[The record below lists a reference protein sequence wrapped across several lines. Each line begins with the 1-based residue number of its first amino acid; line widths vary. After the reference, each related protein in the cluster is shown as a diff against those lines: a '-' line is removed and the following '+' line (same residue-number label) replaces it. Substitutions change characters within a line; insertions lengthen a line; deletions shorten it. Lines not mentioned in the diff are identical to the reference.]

1 MDQIAKDT
9 ESLKLGDSSSPSS
22 STTTAT
28 TTTHGPAPP
37 PAPPSATDNNNN
49 NNMDMDITS
58 MLPELPPGRR
68 THNYA
73 GMTLEET
80 VADLKTHPLFM
91 TELDPAAAED
101 NEELAALQALA
112 YEGTPREN
120 AANFK
125 EQGNEC
131 FREKRWLDA
140 KEFYGKGIAI
150 LVGEER
156 RRAAGGRRRVRK
168 EGAGTSS
175 SSGGGAAGKK
185 GVVVVLDA
193 EAGTRSAGPD
203 LSDDKEKED
212 EEGQKRVG
220 NHHPDDDFEEVD
232 DDPAEVAA
240 EQALLET
247 LSVNRAACHLELRNY
262 RSCTVDCAAALRLNP
277 RNLKALYRSA
287 RALLAVHKLAE
298 ADDACARGLALDP
311 ANKPLRTLT
320 HEIARAREAD
330 LDRRKREDE
339 RLARE
344 KLRDTLLRTA
354 LQARGIVTRTTP
366 GRRPPDMEDAQIRLS
381 PDELDP
387 ASGLVF
393 PTMLLYPCHM
403 ESDFIKAF
411 SERESLEQ
419 HFGYVF
425 PLPWDKTG
433 EYGVGSVECYVENA
447 RGGLVKVGKKVPLL
461 KVLSGG
467 DVPVVDGLLK
477 VFVVPRA
484 RAEGWVREWKEAKA
498 KQVQ

>member
-1 MDQIAKDT
+1 MEQIAKAT
-9 ESLKLGDSSSPSS
+9 SSLNLGEGDSSS
-22 STTTAT
+22 STTTKS
-28 TTTHGPAPP
+28 GP
-37 PAPPSATDNNNN
+37 SSE
-49 NNMDMDITS
+49 MDITS

-68 THNYA
+68 AAPNYS

-91 TELDPAAAED
+91 TELSEADAEE

-120 AANFK
+120 AANFR

-131 FREKRWLDA
+131 FRERRWADA
-140 KEFYGKGIAI
+140 REFYGKGIVI
-150 LVGEER
+150 LLGEER
-156 RRAAGGRRRVRK
+156 RRARGERRKVKREGKKKGGLVIG
-168 EGAGTSS
+168 EVEAGTS
-175 SSGGGAAGKK
+175 A
-185 GVVVVLDA
+185 
-193 EAGTRSAGPD
+193 AGPD
-203 LSDDKEKED
+203 LN
-212 EEGQKRVG
+212 EEEQKQEE
-220 NHHPDDDFEEVD
+220 FEEVD

-247 LSVNRAACHLELRNY
+247 LSVNRAACHLELRNF
-262 RSCTVDCAAALRLNP
+262 RSCTLDCAAALRLNP
-277 RNLKALYRSA
+277 RNLKALYRSV
-287 RALLAVHKLAE
+287 RALLAVNKLAE
-298 ADDACARGLALDP
+298 ADDACARGLAIDP
-311 ANKPLRTLT
+311 SNKPLQQLT
-320 HEIARAREAD
+320 QDIARAREQDEA
-330 LDRRKREDE
+330 RRQREEE
-339 RLARE
+339 RLAKERRRE
-344 KLRDTLLRTA
+344 ALLRTA

-366 GRRPPDMEDAQIRLS
+366 GRRPPDMEDARVMLA

-433 EYGVGSVECYVENA
+433 EYGVGSVECYVEGA
-447 RGGLVKVGKKVPLL
+447 KEGALVKVGKKVPLL
-461 KVLSGG
+461 KVLGG
-467 DVPVVDGLLK
+467 GNVPVVDGLLK

-484 RAEGWVREWKEAKA
+484 RAEAWVREWKEMKA
-498 KQVQ
+498 KQSGQ